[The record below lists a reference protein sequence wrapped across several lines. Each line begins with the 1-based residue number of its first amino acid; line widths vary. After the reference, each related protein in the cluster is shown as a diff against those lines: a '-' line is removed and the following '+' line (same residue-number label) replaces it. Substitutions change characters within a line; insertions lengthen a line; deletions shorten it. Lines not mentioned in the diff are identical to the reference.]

1 MFRPPKGAKW
11 FLTWTREN
19 IKLRCWSVD
28 QLGSIVGIT
37 LLDCPFNVHTISILY
52 ITCINNKKFLLLISC
67 LKFKTITINKSSPG
81 SRTPS
86 PPASSAE
93 KEEIYRKDLEDRPDE
108 KIRNR
113 FFLLLPKKCLNIL
126 KERGKSL
133 R

>member
-1 MFRPPKGAKW
+1 M
-11 FLTWTREN
+11 
-19 IKLRCWSVD
+19 D
-28 QLGSIVGIT
+28 IT
-37 LLDCPFNVHTISILY
+37 LLDCPVKVRTISILY
-52 ITCINNKKFLLLISC
+52 LPVSITCINNKKFLLLISC

-126 KERGKSL
+126 NYFFSL
-133 R
+133 TNSTEQGNF

>member
-1 MFRPPKGAKW
+1 M
-11 FLTWTREN
+11 
-19 IKLRCWSVD
+19 D

-126 KERGKSL
+126 NYFFSL
-133 R
+133 TNSTEQGNF